1 MRPDNLARR
10 RFLQGLAS
18 TAIVAFNP
26 LRRSWVT
33 EASARLGDCAVPR
46 LDGQLLTDATT
57 LDAFGDDFGHVVHQ
71 RPVAVLKPGSVEDI
85 VKMVRFARRLGIKV
99 AMRGQGHSTFGQ
111 SQAQGGLVID
121 SSTLATV
128 HEAGPGGIL
137 VDVGARWRQVLDVC
151 LPAGVT
157 PPTLPDYLDLTVGGN
172 LSVGGVDGAS
182 HRTGAVIDNV
192 LELLVVTGEGELVR
206 CSPNRNA
213 DLFQSVL
220 GGLGQ
225 FGLIVR
231 ARLAAVPAP
240 AMVRKYTLRYANL
253 PTMLQDMHT
262 LALDERFNHLEC
274 EAQGG
279 DPKGAWAFSAL
290 CAAWF
295 SPPSVPDDAEL
306 LAGLQ
311 FTGDPSLV
319 EKEDVTYRAY
329 LERIDAQI
337 EMLKM
342 FGIWAWKHV
351 WYDTFI
357 PHTTAGEHIGDT
369 LAEESATDV
378 FGPILIYPMRRS
390 KLKRPFFRVP
400 DEEVFY
406 LFDLLRSVP
415 PDVPGLDDAYIA
427 KNRQIYDDAVSL
439 GGVKYCIGTIPF
451 SQADWQLHFGTAWS
465 AFVKAKK
472 RFDPDGVLTPG
483 QGIFG

>member
-1 MRPDNLARR
+1 MRRIDVARR

-18 TAIVAFNP
+18 TAVVAFNP
-26 LRRSWVT
+26 LRGSWVT
-33 EASARLGDCAVPR
+33 EADAGHGDCRVPR
-46 LDGQLLTDATT
+46 LDGQLLSDAAT
-57 LDAFGDDFGHVVHQ
+57 LDTFGDDFGHVVHH

-85 VKMVRFARRLGIKV
+85 VRMVRYAHRAGIKV

-111 SQAQGGLVID
+111 SQVQGGLVID

-128 HEAGPGGIL
+128 HDAGPGGIE

-172 LSVGGVDGAS
+172 LSVAGVDGAS
-182 HRTGAVIDNV
+182 HRSGAVIDNV
-192 LELLVVTGEGELVR
+192 LELLVVTGTGELVR
-206 CSPNRNA
+206 CSPNRHA
-213 DLFQSVL
+213 DLFDAVL

-240 AMVRKYTLRYANL
+240 AMVRKYTLSYPDL
-253 PTMLQDMHT
+253 STMLEDMHL
-262 LALDERFNHLEC
+262 LALGERFNHLEC

-279 DPKGAWAFSAL
+279 ATKGAWGFSAL
-290 CAAWF
+290 CASWF
-295 SPPSVPDDAEL
+295 TPPAMPDDGAL

-311 FTGDPSLV
+311 HAAVTV
-319 EKEDVTYRAY
+319 EDVPYRTY
-329 LERIDAQI
+329 LERIDGQV

-342 FGIWAWKHV
+342 FGLWAWKHV

-357 PHTTAGEHIGDT
+357 PHATAEDHIGET
-369 LAEESATDV
+369 LANESATDV

-400 DEEVFY
+400 NEEVFY
-406 LFDLLRSVP
+406 LFDILRSVP
-415 PDVPGLDDAYIA
+415 PDVPGLDDFYIA
-427 KNRQIYDDAVSL
+427 RNRQLYDDAVSL

-451 SQADWQLHFGTAWS
+451 SQADWQLHFGPVWE
-465 AFVKAKK
+465 AFTKAKK
-472 RFDPDGVLTPG
+472 RFDPMGVLTPG